1 MPNHLKNNPFTV
13 AIFGEVLADIFPD
26 DTVLGGAPY
35 NVARHIRAFQHKP
48 VLISR
53 VGNDVLKDAL
63 MLELETLDIDASGI
77 QLDPIFPTG
86 QVLVHME
93 NGSHRFEIKANQAYD
108 HIHAGMTHL
117 TTLATKP
124 DLAYFGTLAQRDV
137 ESRLALDTF
146 LSDAKCP
153 RFLDIN
159 LREPWYNKHMIRR
172 SLLRTE
178 IVKINEDELKTV
190 CDMFD
195 KGLSNDQTRADYLMA
210 TFNLKYLFVTCGE
223 EGAWSLSSK
232 GEKTQ
237 VESPPLD
244 AALVDTVGAGDAFAT
259 ICILGLLYNWP
270 MDEMLVRA
278 GKFASAV
285 CTIRG
290 AAPDNSDFYTPF
302 IESWFS

>member
-1 MPNHLKNNPFTV
+1 MPNHLKNNPFTI

-48 VLISR
+48 VVISR
-53 VGNDVLKDAL
+53 VGNDVLKDEL
-63 MLELETLDIDASGI
+63 MCELDRLDIDASGI

-86 QVLVHME
+86 QVLVHIE
-93 NGSHRFEIKANQAYD
+93 NGAHRFEIKPKQAYD

-124 DLAYFGTLAQRDV
+124 DLAYFGTLAQRNV

-146 LSDAKCP
+146 LSDAKCQ

-159 LREPWYNKHMIRR
+159 LRAPWYDKHMIRR

-178 IVKINEDELKTV
+178 IVKINEDELRIVTK
-190 CDMFD
+190 MFD
-195 KGLSNDQTRADYLMA
+195 KSLSNDTNRAAYLMSK
-210 TFNLKYLFVTCGE
+210 FNLKYLFVTCGE
-223 EGAWSLSSK
+223 NGAWSLNAK
-232 GEKTQ
+232 GDRTEVKT
-237 VESPPLD
+237 PPLEKP
-244 AALVDTVGAGDAFAT
+244 LVDTVGAGDAFAA
-259 ICILGLLYNWP
+259 ICILGLLYAWP
-270 MDEMLVRA
+270 MELMLTRA
-278 GKFASAV
+278 AKFASAL

-290 AAPDNSDFYTPF
+290 AAPENIDFYTPY
-302 IESWFS
+302 IENWFG